1 MWHWMTDP
9 SGPGLPIWLSGPEQK
24 VSPGQL
30 VFDSRWLVLM
40 TPPGLQQ
47 HHNFFY
53 GCMQIFF
60 QHSLWSVIVIRL
72 SRSVGSRFCKAFVQ
86 LLWFS
91 SPMYLC
97 IYTPH
102 LVECSLL
109 VSPSSLAMTHFWFVA
124 NLNLKTNRMAN
135 GSPLFI
141 YLLMPSKE
149 FMTFLAL

>member
-1 MWHWMTDP
+1 MAAMWHWMTDP

-97 IYTPH
+97 IYTP
-102 LVECSLL
+102 LFDQVC
-109 VSPSSLAMTHFWFVA
+109 PSGQSI
-124 NLNLKTNRMAN
+124 
-135 GSPLFI
+135 FI
-141 YLLMPSKE
+141 GDD
-149 FMTFLAL
+149 TFLICR